1 MGTARQCHPA
11 DTGRKSRT
19 GGTAVVRGRAAD
31 FTPSDAIRCR
41 RLPAGRT
48 PAPHTRRRTPGGASR
63 SRAARRAPR
72 SPAVQGER
80 SESSRGADPA
90 GHASGVGHI
99 PDRRARSLPKSRWAC
114 ARRRGSAA
122 VRRACS
128 MVRCPCGLLANSLSR
143 CRTPGMSLLS
153 SGVPSR
159 GPRSVRLPVDRRSSL
174 FRPKV
179 RRRGA
184 VPLAVLP
191 ARTRQRGALPGG
203 TQPARGRALKWLK
216 GRAVRGRGRT
226 APVQGGSRTQGAS
239 VPLSEGEPGV
249 LLPAPPPDSFDT

>member
-11 DTGRKSRT
+11 DTGRQSRT
-19 GGTAVVRGRAAD
+19 GGTAVVRGRSAD

-41 RLPAGRT
+41 RLAAGRT
-48 PAPHTRRRTPGGASR
+48 PAPHTRRRRPRTSR
-63 SRAARRAPR
+63 TAGTTVTRRAR
-72 SPAVQGER
+72 GA
-80 SESSRGADPA
+80 ESCRGADPA

-216 GRAVRGRGRT
+216 GRAGRGCGPT

>member
-11 DTGRKSRT
+11 DTGRPSRT
-19 GGTAVVRGRAAD
+19 GGTAVVRGR
-31 FTPSDAIRCR
+31 SAISHRPTRPARCR

-48 PAPHTRRRTPGGASR
+48 PAPPTRRRRPRTSR
-63 SRAARRAPR
+63 TAGTTVTRRAR
-72 SPAVQGER
+72 GA
-80 SESSRGADPA
+80 ESCRGADPA
-90 GHASGVGHI
+90 GRASGVGHI

-216 GRAVRGRGRT
+216 GRAGRGRGPT

-249 LLPAPPPDSFDT
+249 LPPAPPPDSFDT